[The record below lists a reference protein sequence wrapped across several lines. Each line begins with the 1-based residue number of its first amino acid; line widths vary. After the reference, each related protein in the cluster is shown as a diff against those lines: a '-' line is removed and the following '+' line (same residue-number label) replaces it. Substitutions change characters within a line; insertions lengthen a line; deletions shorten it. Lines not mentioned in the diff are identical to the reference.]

1 MRPRKL
7 FKIKKITSYKIKKT
21 SCYVNFKSIIIIIII
36 IIEIVGKRM
45 WHVKLFISKVRK
57 YF

>member
-36 IIEIVGKRM
+36 IEIVGKRM